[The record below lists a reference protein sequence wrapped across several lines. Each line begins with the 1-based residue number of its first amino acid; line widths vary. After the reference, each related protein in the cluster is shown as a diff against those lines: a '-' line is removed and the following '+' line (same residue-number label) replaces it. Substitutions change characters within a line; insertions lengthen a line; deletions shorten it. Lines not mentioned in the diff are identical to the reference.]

1 MAKKRGLAANRG
13 LDALL
18 GSIKKE
24 KQIAA
29 SALQDDTVVREH
41 TESNEIPQPIEQE
54 DSTAAAVNKP
64 SALPVSEQT
73 TDNNNRKARTMKKAP
88 ANKARANV
96 TENSASEDQISLVQ
110 IDVTRLQAGKYQP
123 RRDMS
128 ETALAELASSI
139 EQHGV
144 MQPIVIRPLLAN
156 EDKSEAL
163 VTHEII
169 AGERRWRAAKM
180 AGKSVIP
187 AIERALSDELAIAL
201 ALIENIQ
208 REDLDAIEIAL
219 SYQRLL
225 EELEF
230 TQEELSTRIGKKRS
244 TIANYLRLL
253 KLPAII
259 QKGLIDKQIS
269 MGHARAIIN
278 IENPDKQTLIYNQII
293 KMGLSV
299 RRVEEIVRNIGNEA
313 QNEPAETEK
322 QKFPKEYKPIK
333 KQLDKIFSSKV
344 DFSMNSN
351 GKGKIVIPFNSRADL
366 DRIVKI
372 IENQK

>member
-1 MAKKRGLAANRG
+1 MDDADKMLPGAGINEIELSKIEANPFQPRTKFDEEPLKELAE
-13 LDALL
+13 
-18 GSIKKE
+18 SIK
-24 KQIAA
+24 
-29 SALQDDTVVREH
+29 
-41 TESNEIPQPIEQE
+41 EIGLIQPI
-54 DSTAAAVNKP
+54 T
-64 SALPVSEQT
+64 L
-73 TDNNNRKARTMKKAP
+73 RK
-88 ANKARANV
+88 
-96 TENSASEDQISLVQ
+96 IS
-110 IDVTRLQAGKYQP
+110 DDKYQ
-123 RRDMS
+123 
-128 ETALAELASSI
+128 
-139 EQHGV
+139 
-144 MQPIVIRPLLAN
+144 
-156 EDKSEAL
+156 
-163 VTHEII
+163 II
-169 AGERRWRAAKM
+169 AGERRFRAAQL
-180 AGKSVIP
+180 AGIEAIP
-187 AIERALSDELAIAL
+187 AYIRKAKDEGMLEMALV
-201 ALIENIQ
+201 ENIQ

-278 IENPDKQTLIYNQII
+278 IENPDTQTLIYNQII

-299 RRVEEIVRNIGNEA
+299 RRVEEIVRNIGNET
-313 QNEPAETEK
+313 QNAPAETEK
-322 QKFPKEYKPIK
+322 QKFPKEYQPIK

-351 GKGKIVIPFNSRADL
+351 GKGKIVISFKSPADL

-372 IENQK
+372 IENQKY